1 MKKVYKTEK
10 NLQKVWD
17 NLDEAY
23 EHIEKEH
30 IEKAIEDLS
39 LMSSIPDEVKRD
51 VERFDIS
58 AISCLK
64 CDVEELISRLKGEF

>member
-10 NLQKVWD
+10 NLQKIWD
-17 NLDEAY
+17 NLDKAY
-23 EHIEKEH
+23 EHMER
-30 IEKAIEDLS
+30 AIEDLS
-39 LMSSIPDEVKRD
+39 LMSSIPEELKND

-64 CDVEELISRLKGEF
+64 CDVEELISRLKGDF